1 MDKEKRTEQEMQGKQ
16 SHRQNHQ
23 QEEKQVH
30 EQQSDDLKKNQM
42 EEMEAK
48 EMQQQE
54 PFPEKPETPE
64 VKERLQTDEESI
76 HQAEEEPFQITLQP
90 ENKQPLQPQR
100 LEKTNEPEEMD
111 EPVSYRDHQENPDHQ
126 ETQENPEALEGGM
139 PSQNDISF
147 DKPEN
152 PEAHEI
158 QESDVTLEEPEDTF
172 EVDLVG
178 EPRKL
183 DDQAAPINGA
193 QMAVSGGFHATTAAP
208 ETVSDTSS
216 AASSTASSTEA
227 MISKA
232 AHLPI
237 PKGHRLLPR
246 RTLFTML
253 LAAVLA
259 GAVLSFALFYAMLPT
274 LLQVRGI
281 ATGGGNQG
289 SSVVIQPHEDL
300 TVYSA
305 VAQKAMPSVVGITTV
320 QMQQGFFSGPQRS
333 EGLGT
338 GVIVDERGYILT
350 NSHVIRDGQADEV
363 MVLLHDGSQLPAEV
377 LWFEQSMDLAVIK
390 IEGAVDLVPAELG
403 NSDELIV
410 GEIVVAIGNPLG
422 LNFERT
428 LTQGVISGL
437 NRSIA
442 VSQNQIIDNLIQTD
456 ASINPGNSGGPL
468 LNARG
473 QVIGINTAKIQTG
486 EGLGFSIPINTSKP
500 IVDQFI
506 ERGEFRRVYLGI
518 RGFNAENVEDATG
531 VPLSVDKG
539 VYIVEV
545 VPESAAEVADLRP
558 GDVVIALGDQPVQTM
573 GELIRE
579 LYKYRPGDE
588 TTVTYL
594 RNTREETVTIVLQ
607 D

>member
-1 MDKEKRTEQEMQGKQ
+1 MDKEKRTEQEMQEEETFVQ
-16 SHRQNHQ
+16 QREEETLQTLQESNHQ
-23 QEEKQVH
+23 QP
-30 EQQSDDLKKNQM
+30 EQSEQIKKAR
-42 EEMEAK
+42 EPDEPDEPDEMD
-48 EMQQQE
+48 E
-54 PFPEKPETPE
+54 P
-64 VKERLQTDEESI
+64 
-76 HQAEEEPFQITLQP
+76 
-90 ENKQPLQPQR
+90 
-100 LEKTNEPEEMD
+100 D
-111 EPVSYRDHQENPDHQ
+111 EPVSYHDHQDNPDHQ
-126 ETQENPEALEGGM
+126 ENQDNQEKPEVLEGSI
-139 PSQNDISF
+139 PSQNDVSF
-147 DKPEN
+147 DNPEN
-152 PEAHEI
+152 PVAHEM
-158 QESDVTLEEPEDTF
+158 QESDVTIEEQEDTF
-172 EVDLVG
+172 EVDLLG

-183 DDQAAPINGA
+183 DDQAAPITGV
-193 QMAVSGGFHATTAAP
+193 QIAVSGGFNATTAVS
-208 ETVSDTSS
+208 ETAAETSS
-216 AASSTASSTEA
+216 MASSTESLT
-227 MISKA
+227 SKA

-274 LLQVRGI
+274 LLQARGI
-281 ATGGGNQG
+281 ATGSGNQG

-390 IEGAVDLVPAELG
+390 IEGGVDLIPAELG
-403 NSDELIV
+403 NSDDLIV

-442 VSQNQIIDNLIQTD
+442 VSQNQVIDNLIQTD

-545 VPESAAEVADLRP
+545 VPESAAEAADLRP
-558 GDVVIALGDQPVQTM
+558 GDVVIALGDQPVETM

>member
-1 MDKEKRTEQEMQGKQ
+1 MDKEKRTEQEEQQQKAPQDQQEPLEHQENQMHQDPQ
-16 SHRQNHQ
+16 DQEPQEPQNQQEQENQ
-23 QEEKQVH
+23 QEE
-30 EQQSDDLKKNQM
+30 
-42 EEMEAK
+42 
-48 EMQQQE
+48 QE
-54 PFPEKPETPE
+54 PSA
-64 VKERLQTDEESI
+64 RQEE
-76 HQAEEEPFQITLQP
+76 QASPDLW
-90 ENKQPLQPQR
+90 
-100 LEKTNEPEEMD
+100 D
-111 EPVSYRDHQENPDHQ
+111 EPS
-126 ETQENPEALEGGM
+126 
-139 PSQNDISF
+139 
-147 DKPEN
+147 
-152 PEAHEI
+152 HE
-158 QESDVTLEEPEDTF
+158 
-172 EVDLVG
+172 
-178 EPRKL
+178 
-183 DDQAAPINGA
+183 DDQASEQDQVHQSHQPLGEPERDMESGVPPIDESPTDEPAMELEIELGSQVEAGSESTAAAEAASDELTENPLA
-193 QMAVSGGFHATTAAP
+193 ATTAPSAAATEDEFEVELLGEATTVTAANTTGTAMATATATAMAADAIQPSTP
-208 ETVSDTSS
+208 ETSPVSKD
-216 AASSTASSTEA
+216 
-227 MISKA
+227 
-232 AHLPI
+232 
-237 PKGHRLLPR
+237 HRVIPR
-246 RTLFTML
+246 RSLFNML
-253 LAAVLA
+253 MAAVLA
-259 GAVLSFALFYAMLPT
+259 GSVLSFALFYALLPT
-274 LLQVRGI
+274 LLQFRGI
-281 ATGGGNQG
+281 TTGSSNQG
-289 SSVVIQPHEDL
+289 AQVVIQPHEDL

-390 IEGAVDLVPAELG
+390 IEGGVDLVPAELG
-403 NSDELIV
+403 NSDDLIV

-442 VSQNQIIDNLIQTD
+442 VSQTQIIDNLIQTD

-545 VPESAAEVADLRP
+545 VPNSAAEAVDLRP
-558 GDVVIALGDQPVQTM
+558 GDVVIALGDRQVETM
-573 GELIRE
+573 SELIRE